1 MNRKE
6 ILNSEAYWTEQIQN
20 TLFHH
25 VHHYLKS
32 KNKTQNDLAEQL
44 GVSKSYISQILNGNF
59 DHKLSKLVELSLA
72 VGLVP
77 QLQFKTIE
85 QIHQEDAEFTA
96 DYSPEFQLQPHNNKE
111 FSELSNTIENNRQIS
126 ETHEQTS
133 SSDHEYSQIA

>member
-6 ILNSEAYWTEQIQN
+6 ILSSEAYWTEQIQN

-25 VHHYLKS
+25 VHLYLKS
-32 KNKTQNDLAEQL
+32 QHKSQNDLAEQL

-77 QLQFKTIE
+77 QLKFVSIE
-85 QIHQEDAEFTA
+85 QMLLEDAEFTA
-96 DYSPEFQLQPHNNKE
+96 DSSPDLQLQSHTNSE
-111 FSELSNTIENNRQIS
+111 FSELSNTIENNGHTS
-126 ETHEQTS
+126 AANEETDSFT
-133 SSDHEYSQIA
+133 HEYSQIA